1 MSDNDPDPNSV
12 FTRVFLKEIHKKD
25 NTLVAIAKSVQVAVR
40 DLSQTVS
47 HTQVPAYYD
56 QIIGQL
62 YIASVGAASAK
73 VDQNLPAAGNTMSK
87 QPAIANVPS

>member
-1 MSDNDPDPNSV
+1 MLYSAGVGQSALDRMSDNDPDPNSV

-40 DLSQTVS
+40 DLSQTIS

-62 YIASVGAASAK
+62 YIASAGAQHLRK
-73 VDQNLPAAGNTMSK
+73 
-87 QPAIANVPS
+87 